1 MFGIFKRGR
10 NAANK
15 TQTDAAVRRS
25 RDGWFG
31 RIRSLLASPQ
41 LDDAV
46 WDELEEALISAD
58 VSVATAMEVLDE
70 LRADVR
76 SGRVADGESAFIRLK
91 QLLVAQL
98 TAASDSDADAA
109 VWLDDDGIAPP
120 YVILMC
126 GVNGVGKTTSIAKLA
141 HHFTGAGKKVVLGA
155 ADTFRA
161 AAEEQLEILGARAG
175 VDVIS
180 HQPGADPG
188 AVAYD
193 AWQAARARGAD
204 ILIVDTAGRLHT
216 RSNLMNELRKVRR
229 VINGLDAAAPH
240 QVLLTLDATTGHN
253 GLTQAQAF
261 TDAVGCTGIFLAKLD
276 GTARGGIVLSIR
288 RELGVP
294 ILFIGTGEGLEHI
307 APFEP
312 DGFVD
317 ALLAPSSSSD

>member
-58 VSVATAMEVLDE
+58 VSVATALEVLDE

-76 SGRVADGESAFIRLK
+76 AGRVSDGEGAFNRLK

-98 TAASDSDADAA
+98 ADAADADA
-109 VWLDDDGIAPP
+109 WLDDDGIALP

-175 VDVIS
+175 VAVIS

-294 ILFIGTGEGLEHI
+294 ILFIGTGEGLEQL

-312 DGFVD
+312 EGFVD
-317 ALLAPSSSSD
+317 ALLAPSPSD

>member
-1 MFGIFKRGR
+1 MFSIFKRNR
-10 NAANK
+10 EKVNRQ
-15 TQTDAAVRRS
+15 QTDAAVKRS

-31 RIRSLLASPQ
+31 RIRSLFSSAE
-41 LDDAV
+41 LDDSV
-46 WDELEEALISAD
+46 WDELEEILISAD
-58 VSVATAMEVLDE
+58 VSVETTMNVLDD

-76 SGRVADGESAFIRLK
+76 AGRINDGEQAFTQLK
-91 QLLVAQL
+91 KLL
-98 TAASDSDADAA
+98 AAELDAEDTSD
-109 VWLDDDGIAPP
+109 VWSDDDNIAAPF
-120 YVILMC
+120 VILVC

-161 AAEEQLEILGARAG
+161 AAEEQLEILGGRVG

-180 HQPGADPG
+180 HQHGADPG
-188 AVAYD
+188 AVAFD
-193 AWQAARARGAD
+193 AWQAARSRGAD

-216 RSNLMNELRKVRR
+216 RNNLMDELRKVRR
-229 VINGLDAAAPH
+229 VINGLDDAAPH

-253 GLTQAQAF
+253 GLTQARAF

-294 ILFIGTGEGLEHI
+294 ILFIGTGEGLSDI
-307 APFEP
+307 APFDAEE
-312 DGFVD
+312 FVD
-317 ALLAPSSSSD
+317 AMLSPAA